1 MFSLMKNVIWGLLYC
16 FSMRFIVDKKFD
28 RYTWKHYLLQSV
40 LAAVS
45 LYAALMVPIIDE
57 PILIAAIG
65 STSFIVFAMPESE
78 TSRPRNVLGGHL
90 ACGLLGLLFYNL
102 HSSFIPISATIPLA
116 VGAAIFVMV
125 VLDIEHPP
133 AGGTVIFLVLNP
145 ILPALVALLLLSS
158 IICTIAIVLDP
169 YMIDLV

>member
-1 MFSLMKNVIWGLLYC
+1 MK
-16 FSMRFIVDKKFD
+16 FIIDRKFD
-28 RYTWKHYLLQSV
+28 KYTWKHYLLQSA
-40 LAAVS
+40 LAAAA
-45 LYAALMVPIIDE
+45 LYAAFMIPLVDE

-65 STSFIVFAMPESE
+65 STSFIVFAMPES
-78 TSRPRNVLGGHL
+78 TPSNPKNVLGGHL
-90 ACGLLGLLFYNL
+90 ACGLLGLLFFHLNSTL
-102 HSSFIPISATIPLA
+102 LPLSATIALA

-145 ILPALVALLLLSS
+145 MVEALVALLLLAS
-158 IICTIAIVLDP
+158 IISTVAMILDP